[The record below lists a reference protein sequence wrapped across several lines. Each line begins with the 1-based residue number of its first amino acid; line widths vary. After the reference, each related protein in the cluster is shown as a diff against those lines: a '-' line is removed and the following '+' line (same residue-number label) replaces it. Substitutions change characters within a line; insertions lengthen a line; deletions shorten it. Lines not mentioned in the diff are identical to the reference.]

1 MKGQIEFTE
10 FQILQNLHS
19 GPTSFRALINLYNAF
34 KALPPSNLLLDLK
47 HIEFIDAN
55 LCASLDAIFYLL
67 NKEAGHT
74 FYIDH
79 NEIKGRF
86 EIFIRN
92 GFVKLTGEE
101 LGEINSNSSAV
112 RLTRFTPDSDEKFF
126 HFLENFLFSNKAF
139 HKMPQIRD
147 DIIDHFCEI
156 FSNIGLH
163 ARTNDPVF
171 ACGQFYPKKKVLK
184 FTLVDLGIGFYEPIG
199 EFLGSRIQSPLDA
212 INWALEDGN
221 TTKIDAIGGSGLS
234 RLKLYCEEHGHIFQ
248 ILTDGVCW
256 TNGAGIFKHWEM
268 EKFPGT
274 TINLEFSCK

>member
-1 MKGQIEFTE
+1 MNKVIEYTG
-10 FQILQNLHS
+10 FQILQNLQS
-19 GPTSFRALINLYNAF
+19 GPTSFRTLIGLYNAF
-34 KALPPSNLLLDLK
+34 KKLPSSNLLLDLS

-74 FYIDH
+74 FYIDQ

-86 EIFIRN
+86 DIFIRN
-92 GFVKLTGEE
+92 GFIKSSTDEV
-101 LGEINSNSSAV
+101 GEINTNSSAV
-112 RLTRFTPDSDEKFF
+112 RLTRFTPDSDEKFYE
-126 HFLENFLFSNKAF
+126 FLVNTLFSNRAF
-139 HKMPQIRD
+139 HKMPQIKG

-163 ARTNDPVF
+163 ARTTDPVF
-171 ACGQFYPKKKVLK
+171 ACGQFYPKKKILK

-199 EFLGSRIQSPLDA
+199 GFLGNEIESPLDA
-212 INWALEDGN
+212 VNWALEEGN
-221 TTKIDAIGGSGLS
+221 TTKIDATGGSGLS
-234 RLKLYCEEHGHIFQ
+234 RLKSYCEDRGHVFQ
-248 ILTDGVCW
+248 IITDGVCW
-256 TNGAGIFKHWEM
+256 TNGTGIFKHWEV